1 MRQWTAWLNW
11 PSRDWGRGRAGAD
24 VSSQHG
30 KPNFTAVA
38 GIGAVGDAIDSIK
51 LRRST
56 FLRHDL
62 NAIPVAGELLSNA
75 MLPLPRS
82 AVMGGRSICDED
94 AAYFLHFQ
102 NMCNSSIILADI
114 GVTILHVAPLLSE
127 NRTRRHGRSFDQR

>member
-62 NAIPVAGELLSNA
+62 NANP
-75 MLPLPRS
+75 
-82 AVMGGRSICDED
+82 GGRGIIVQCD
-94 AAYFLHFQ
+94 AA
-102 NMCNSSIILADI
+102 
-114 GVTILHVAPLLSE
+114 VAQI
-127 NRTRRHGRSFDQR
+127 RSDGW